1 MRYPSVRAIPLVAL
15 LLLPGASAIAQTYP
29 GQYPPGQYP
38 PGQYPPGQYPPGQYP
53 PGQYPPN
60 TYPTRLPGGIPVGL
74 PVPEVKLPKKQPKEK
89 SDDVKTTLASVDG
102 TFRKMGEKDLLLQA
116 AHQRILRFRLL
127 AKTQFR
133 NKEGEPIRD
142 SLIHPGDQLTV
153 SVNPDD
159 VETALRVV
167 LVRSGN
173 PSERGAAED
182 PVDEAAV
189 HTPRTEDF
197 GKPKTLTTRGKAPAE
212 SGPDAEPSKPESQP
226 APAARADAPSEP
238 ASAPASAPS
247 SAPSSAPA
255 SAPASAS
262 DPSSGS
268 APSSGSVANLTD
280 AEILAE
286 ARTAAASFTA
296 GLPNFLV
303 QQATT
308 RYFSA
313 GIPVSWQTID
323 VVTADVACVNGKE
336 DYRNVQINGI
346 STNRPPERS
355 GTWSTGEF
363 STTLED
369 VLSPITNAQFK
380 RRRGDDKIAGR
391 PAVVYDYTVAQANS
405 HWTMVSP
412 DERRYNP
419 AYDGAIWID
428 KETRRVLRI
437 EQRTSSIPQDFPLNR
452 AESVVEYAF
461 ARIEQRSYLLPA
473 TSENIGCMRGS
484 GTCSRNAIVFRNY
497 RKFEAESVVT
507 FDKFVGF

>member
-1 MRYPSVRAIPLVAL
+1 MRQLSVRVI
-15 LLLPGASAIAQTYP
+15 LPSAILVTLVTVAAAQTYP

-38 PGQYPPGQYPPGQYP
+38 PTTYPPGQYPPGSYP
-53 PGQYPPN
+53 PGTYPPN
-60 TYPTRLPGGIPVGL
+60 TYPTRLPGGVPVGL
-74 PVPEVKLPKKQPKEK
+74 RVPEVKLPKKQPKEK
-89 SDDVKTTLASVDG
+89 SDDQKITLSSVDG

-116 AHQRILRFRLL
+116 GHQRVLRFRLL
-127 AKTQFR
+127 AKTRFLS
-133 NKEGEPIRD
+133 KEGEPIRD

-159 VETALRVV
+159 VETALRVI
-167 LVRSGN
+167 LLRAGT

-182 PVDEAAV
+182 PVDEASI

-197 GKPKTLTTRGKAPAE
+197 GKPRTVSARDSRPSGE
-212 SGPDAEPSKPESQP
+212 STVEPEPSKPEL
-226 APAARADAPSEP
+226 ARPETSRSEP
-238 ASAPASAPS
+238 PSAPASHSESATTES
-247 SAPSSAPA
+247 SPA
-255 SAPASAS
+255 SGTTSPASTTGT
-262 DPSSGS
+262 P
-268 APSSGSVANLTD
+268 APNMTD
-280 AEILAE
+280 AQILAE
-286 ARTAAASFTA
+286 ARAAATTFTA
-296 GLPNFLV
+296 SLPNFLV

-308 RYFSA
+308 RYFSSGFPA
-313 GIPVSWQTID
+313 SWQTID

-346 STNRPPERS
+346 PTNRPPERS

-369 VLSPITNAQFK
+369 VLSPITNAKF

-391 PAVVYDYTVAQANS
+391 LAWVFDYSVSQENS

-412 DERRYNP
+412 DDRRFNP
-419 AYDGAIWID
+419 AYTGAIWVD

-437 EQRTSSIPQDFPLNR
+437 EQSTSSIPSDFPLNR
-452 AESVVEYAF
+452 AEAVVEYGF
-461 ARIEQRSYLLPA
+461 AKIEQRSYLLPV

-484 GTCSRNAIVFRNY
+484 GTCSRNVIVFRDY
-497 RKFEAESVVT
+497 RKFETESTVK

>member
-1 MRYPSVRAIPLVAL
+1 
-15 LLLPGASAIAQTYP
+15 
-29 GQYPPGQYP
+29 
-38 PGQYPPGQYPPGQYP
+38 
-53 PGQYPPN
+53 
-60 TYPTRLPGGIPVGL
+60 
-74 PVPEVKLPKKQPKEK
+74 
-89 SDDVKTTLASVDG
+89 
-102 TFRKMGEKDLLLQA
+102 
-116 AHQRILRFRLL
+116 
-127 AKTQFR
+127 
-133 NKEGEPIRD
+133 
-142 SLIHPGDQLTV
+142 
-153 SVNPDD
+153 
-159 VETALRVV
+159 
-167 LVRSGN
+167 
-173 PSERGAAED
+173 
-182 PVDEAAV
+182 
-189 HTPRTEDF
+189 
-197 GKPKTLTTRGKAPAE
+197 
-212 SGPDAEPSKPESQP
+212 
-226 APAARADAPSEP
+226 
-238 ASAPASAPS
+238 
-247 SAPSSAPA
+247 
-255 SAPASAS
+255 
-262 DPSSGS
+262 
-268 APSSGSVANLTD
+268 VANLTD

-296 GLPNFLV
+296 SLPNFLV

-308 RYFSA
+308 RYFST

-369 VLSPITNAQFK
+369 VLSPMTNAQFK

-391 PAVVYDYTVAQANS
+391 PAVVYDYKVAQANS

-412 DERRYNP
+412 DDRRYNP
-419 AYDGAIWID
+419 AYEGAIWID

-437 EQRTSSIPQDFPLNR
+437 EQSTSSIPQDFPLSR
-452 AESVVEYAF
+452 AETVIEYAF

-507 FDKFVGF
+507 FDKFAGF

>member
-1 MRYPSVRAIPLVAL
+1 
-15 LLLPGASAIAQTYP
+15 
-29 GQYPPGQYP
+29 
-38 PGQYPPGQYPPGQYP
+38 
-53 PGQYPPN
+53 
-60 TYPTRLPGGIPVGL
+60 LPGGIPVGL

-197 GKPKTLTTRGKAPAE
+197 GKPKTLTTRGKAPSE
-212 SGPDAEPSKPESQP
+212 SGPDPEPSKPESQP
-226 APAARADAPSEP
+226 APSARGDAPAEP
-238 ASAPASAPS
+238 ASAPAPS
-247 SAPSSAPA
+247 SAV
-255 SAPASAS
+255 
-262 DPSSGS
+262 DPTSGS
-268 APSSGSVANLTD
+268 ATSSASVANLTD

-296 GLPNFLV
+296 SLPNFLV

-308 RYFSA
+308 RYFST

-369 VLSPITNAQFK
+369 VLSPMTNAQFK

-391 PAVVYDYTVAQANS
+391 PAVVYDYKVAQANS

-412 DERRYNP
+412 DDRRYNP
-419 AYDGAIWID
+419 AYEGAIWID

-437 EQRTSSIPQDFPLNR
+437 EQSTSSIPQDFPLSR
-452 AESVVEYAF
+452 AETVIEYAF

-507 FDKFVGF
+507 FDKFAGF

>member
-1 MRYPSVRAIPLVAL
+1 V
-15 LLLPGASAIAQTYP
+15 
-29 GQYPPGQYP
+29 
-38 PGQYPPGQYPPGQYP
+38 
-53 PGQYPPN
+53 
-60 TYPTRLPGGIPVGL
+60 GI
-74 PVPEVKLPKKQPKEK
+74 PVPEVKLPKRQPKEK

-116 AHQRILRFRLL
+116 AHQHILRFRLL

-133 NKEGEPIRD
+133 NKDSEPIRD
-142 SLIHPGDQLTV
+142 SLLHPGDQLTV

-159 VETALRVV
+159 PETALRVV
-167 LVRSGN
+167 LLRVGT

-197 GKPKTLTTRGKAPAE
+197 GKPRTLTTREKSSSE
-212 SGPDAEPSKPESQP
+212 SAPDAEPSRPEAES
-226 APAARADAPSEP
+226 ASAGHADAPAEP
-238 ASAPASAPS
+238 ASAPASTPAPS
-247 SAPSSAPA
+247 TA
-255 SAPASAS
+255 SAAR
-262 DPSSGS
+262 
-268 APSSGSVANLTD
+268 LTD
-280 AEILAE
+280 SQILAE
-286 ARTAAASFTA
+286 ALEAAASFTA

-303 QQATT
+303 LQATT

-336 DYRNVQINGI
+336 DYRNVQINGVPA
-346 STNRPPERS
+346 NRPPERS

-369 VLSPITNAQFK
+369 VLSPATNAQFK
-380 RRRGDDKIAGR
+380 RRGDDKIAGR
-391 PAVVYDYTVAQANS
+391 PALVYDYTVAQANS

-437 EQRTSSIPQDFPLNR
+437 EQRTSSIPLDFPLSR
-452 AESVVEYAF
+452 AETVIEYAF
-461 ARIEQRSYLLPA
+461 AKIEQRSYLLPS

-497 RKFEAESVVT
+497 RKFETESVVK
-507 FDKFVGF
+507 FDKFVAY

>member
-1 MRYPSVRAIPLVAL
+1 MRYPSVRAILLVPL
-15 LLLPGASAIAQTYP
+15 LLSGVSAVAQTYP

-60 TYPTRLPGGIPVGL
+60 TYPTRLPGGIPVGI

-89 SDDVKTTLASVDG
+89 SDDVKTTVVSVDG
-102 TFRKMGEKDLLLQA
+102 TFRRMGEKDLYLQA
-116 AHQRILRFRLL
+116 AHQRVLRFRLL

-133 NKEGEPIRD
+133 NKEGEAIRD
-142 SLIHPGDQLTV
+142 SLLHPGDQLTV

-159 VETALRVV
+159 IETALRVV
-167 LVRSGN
+167 LLRTGN

-182 PVDEAAV
+182 PVDEVAV

-197 GKPKTLTTRGKAPAE
+197 GKPRTLTTREKAPAE
-212 SGPDAEPSKPESQP
+212 SAPDAEPSKPEPQP
-226 APAARADAPSEP
+226 EPAVRAESHADAPAEP
-238 ASAPASAPS
+238 VSAPASAPS
-247 SAPSSAPA
+247 TA
-255 SAPASAS
+255 
-262 DPSSGS
+262 
-268 APSSGSVANLTD
+268 SVARLTD
-280 AEILAE
+280 AQILAE
-286 ARTAAASFTA
+286 ARQAAASFTA

-308 RYFSA
+308 RYFST
-313 GIPVSWQTID
+313 GIPVSWQIID
-323 VVTADVACVNGKE
+323 VVTSDVACVNGKE
-336 DYRNVQINGI
+336 DYRNVQINGVPA
-346 STNRPPERS
+346 NRPPERT

-369 VLSPITNAQFK
+369 VLSPATNAQFK
-380 RRRGDDKIAGR
+380 RRGDDKIAGR
-391 PAVVYDYTVAQANS
+391 PALVYDYTVAQANS

-412 DERRYNP
+412 DDRSYNP

-437 EQRTSSIPQDFPLNR
+437 EQRTSSIPLDFPLTR
-452 AESVVEYAF
+452 AESIIEYAF
-461 ARIEQRSYLLPA
+461 AKIEQRSYLLPS

-484 GTCSRNAIVFRNY
+484 GTCSRNEIVFRNY
-497 RKFEAESVVT
+497 RKFETESVVKY
-507 FDKFVGF
+507 DKFVGW